1 MCAKPQMSRH
11 FPAFSHYSRVFPCMD
26 LIRLAK
32 VFLGEVCIDEK
43 PGLTQ
48 LLSQEDSEDEIS
60 KVHAETNMPVC

>member
-1 MCAKPQMSRH
+1 
-11 FPAFSHYSRVFPCMD
+11 MD